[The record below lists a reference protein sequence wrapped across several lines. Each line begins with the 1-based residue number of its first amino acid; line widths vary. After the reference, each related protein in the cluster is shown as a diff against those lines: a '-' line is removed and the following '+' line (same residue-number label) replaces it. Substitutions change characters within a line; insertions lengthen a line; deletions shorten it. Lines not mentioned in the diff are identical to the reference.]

1 MSELKQKTEPKK
13 EEDSFYQKLIV
24 LKDAPRELWVIYIAK
39 LLEILSYGLMMS
51 TVTLWLSSDL
61 GLTDTGAGDVVA
73 WWSTIITLTTLAV
86 GSLVDAIG
94 IRKSFLIGFIVCLV
108 TRGVVTVS
116 THQWVAIPFG
126 LMVMAIGEAMMVPVM
141 TAGVKKYT
149 NVKQRSMAFAG
160 YYVLMNVGFLISGLT
175 FDKLR
180 HHMGEYG
187 SMSIPLLGDLSTY
200 RVILLVS
207 FLVTIPALIFT
218 WIALRGGVTM
228 TEDGLVIEKEEP
240 KYGDKNAVVAIWL
253 TAKEALADTGKIFV
267 SVWKEPNF
275 YRFLLF
281 LTLVVF
287 VRLVFYHMHFTFPK
301 YGIRELGPGAP
312 IGQIWGVLNPAIII
326 ILVPIIGVFTQK
338 INSYKMIAIGTTLA
352 AAPVFLMALPPEWF
366 QPIADGWFGHLVANT
381 WLGLDTQSVSPLL
394 VIIPIF
400 VIIFSIGE
408 AFWSPRLYEYTAS
421 IAPKGQVGSY
431 MALSLLP
438 YFGAKL
444 VVGMFSG
451 RLLERFCPSDEA
463 LGAQYLV
470 EKVEGLDQAAV
481 DAMETS
487 QVLPTLAEKLGMVV
501 GPDGVLSNEV
511 RVQVWE
517 ILHATYPRDSQTLWL
532 IIACM
537 AAVCP
542 IGIIAL
548 KKWIKSHEEGRDD

>member
-1 MSELKQKTEPKK
+1 MSEPQAKPAV
-13 EEDSFYQKLIV
+13 EEKSSFIDKFLV
-24 LKDAPRELWVIYIAK
+24 LKSAPRELWVIYLAK

-51 TVTLWLSSDL
+51 TVTLWLSADL
-61 GLTDTGAGDVVA
+61 GLTDAGAGDVVA
-73 WWSTIITLTTLAV
+73 LWSTLITLTTLAV

-94 IRKSFLIGFIVCLV
+94 IRKSFLMGFVVCLL
-108 TRGVVTVS
+108 TRFVVTV
-116 THQWVAIPFG
+116 TTLKWVAIPFG
-126 LMVMAIGEAMMVPVM
+126 LMVMAVGEAMMVPIM
-141 TAGVKKYT
+141 TAGVKRYT

-160 YYVLMNVGFLISGLT
+160 YYVLMNVGFLLSGLT

-180 HHMGEYG
+180 GLLGEYG
-187 SMSIPLLGDLSTY
+187 SLTVPVLGEMSTY
-200 RVILLVS
+200 RIILGVS

-218 WIALRGGVTM
+218 WATLRGGVTM
-228 TEDGLVIEKEEP
+228 TEEGLVIEEEKSAYP
-240 KYGDKNAVVAIWL
+240 DANILVATWL
-253 TAKEALADTGKIFV
+253 TSKDALVKTGKIFV
-267 SVWKEPNF
+267 SVWKEKTF

-281 LTLVVF
+281 LTLIVF

-312 IGQIWGVLNPAIII
+312 IGQIWGVLNPAVIIV
-326 ILVPIIGVFTQK
+326 LVPLIGALTQR
-338 INSYKMIAIGTTLA
+338 INSYKMIAIGASLA
-352 AAPVFLMALPPEWF
+352 AAPVFLMAMPPEWF
-366 QPIADGWFGHLVANT
+366 QPLADGPLGHLVANV
-381 WLGLDTQSVSPLL
+381 WLGLDTQQVSPLL
-394 VIIPIF
+394 VVIPLF
-400 VIIFSIGE
+400 VLIFSVGE

-438 YFGAKL
+438 YFVAKL
-444 VVGMFSG
+444 VVGVFSG
-451 RLLERFCPSDEA
+451 RLLQHFCPSDET
-463 LGAQYLV
+463 LGARYLV
-470 EKVEGLDQAAV
+470 EKIQGIDQTAV

-487 QVLPTLAEKLGMVV
+487 QILPTLAEKLGMVV

-511 RVQVWE
+511 RYQVWD

-548 KKWIKSHEEGRDD
+548 KKWVKSHEEGRDD